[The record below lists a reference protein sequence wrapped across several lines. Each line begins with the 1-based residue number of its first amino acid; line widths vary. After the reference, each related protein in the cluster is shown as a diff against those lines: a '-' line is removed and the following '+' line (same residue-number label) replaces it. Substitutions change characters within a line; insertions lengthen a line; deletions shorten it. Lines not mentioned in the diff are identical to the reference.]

1 MEFNELLC
9 SLLRC
14 CGQQRAGKLIPDF
27 NIGGVLPPFLGGAPG
42 GDYADASPYEC
53 TSEELVD
60 KFFISEHR
68 GQLLLGLMKF
78 RATLRAVGITRAMQW
93 IDGSF
98 IENVESRGTVPG
110 DIDVVT
116 FLYRPKAVLADLD
129 WKQFLNANQKGF
141 LNRAANK
148 AAFACDT
155 MFVDMNAPPHLVVD
169 QAAYW
174 NGLFS
179 HQRRTFQ
186 WKGMLKVGLGAE
198 DDAAIAKL
206 TAGGIQ

>member
-1 MEFNELLC
+1 M
-9 SLLRC
+9 
-14 CGQQRAGKLIPDF
+14 
-27 NIGGVLPPFLGGAPG
+27 GGVLPPFLGPDPG
-42 GDYADASPYEC
+42 GDFADASPYEC

-60 KFFISEHR
+60 RFFTSEHR
-68 GQLLLGLMKF
+68 GRLLFGLMNF
-78 RATLRAVGITRAMQW
+78 RSALRAAGVIYAIQW

-98 IENVESRGTVPG
+98 TEDVERRGLLPG
-110 DIDVVT
+110 DVDVVT
-116 FLYRPKAVLADLD
+116 FLYRPQAVSSDAD
-129 WKQFLNANQKGF
+129 WGQFVAANQNGF

-155 MFVDMNAPPHLVVD
+155 MFVDMNVPTHLVVG

-186 WKGMLKVGLGAE
+186 WKGMLSVTLGVE
-198 DDAAIAKL
+198 DNAALAKL
-206 TAGGIQ
+206 AAGGIQ